1 MKKLILPILFFFLST
16 PIVAQVSVGY
26 YPIQSELSLSTNS
39 ERLFWGDLRISTNT
53 FYGNITTEPVLI
65 VNIKRKEMVNI
76 YGGLGM
82 NFNFF
87 NAANNISIINGYSL
101 HIGSRIK
108 PLKKINNLQLIF
120 EISPYMNQKFDGGL
134 LRTRLGVAYQFKKKK
149 SP

>member
-1 MKKLILPILFFFLST
+1 MRKLILPILFFLLST

-26 YPIQSELSLSTNS
+26 YPIQSEISFSTNS
-39 ERLFWGDLRISTNT
+39 ERLFWGDLRIATNT
-53 FYGNITTEPVLI
+53 FFGNITTEPVFI
-65 VNIKRKEMVNI
+65 TNVKRTEMVNYYTGI
-76 YGGLGM
+76 GM

-108 PLKKINNLQLIF
+108 PLKKLNNLQLIF
-120 EISPYMNQKFDGGL
+120 EISPYMNQKFDGGI